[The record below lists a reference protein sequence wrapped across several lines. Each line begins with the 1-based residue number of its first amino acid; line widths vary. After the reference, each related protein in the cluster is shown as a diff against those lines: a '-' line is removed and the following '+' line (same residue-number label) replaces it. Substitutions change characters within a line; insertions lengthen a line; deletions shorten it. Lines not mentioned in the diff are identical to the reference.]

1 MYQMIPLLQ
10 AASGGSKLFSGGGS
24 GLIFILLIIL
34 VFYFFMIRPQQKRQK
49 NIEAA
54 RNSLKKGDHVVTIG
68 GVHGKITDE
77 KANSFVLEVAPDV
90 RIEVD
95 KNAISITDAQIQS
108 QKSSKKQEKQDK

>member
-1 MYQMIPLLQ
+1 MYQMIPMLQ

-54 RNSLKKGDHVVTIG
+54 RNSLKKGDHIVTIG

-77 KANSFVLEVAPDV
+77 KAKSFVIEVAPDV

-95 KNAISITDAQIQS
+95 KNAISISEAQIKNQKTSQS
-108 QKSSKKQEKQDK
+108 QEKQDK

>member
-54 RNSLKKGDHVVTIG
+54 RNSLKKGDRVVTIG
-68 GVHGKITDE
+68 GIHGKIVDD
-77 KANSFVLEVAPDV
+77 KDNRFVIEIAPEV
-90 RIEVD
+90 RIDVD
-95 KNAISITDAQIQS
+95 KNAISISEAQIKN
-108 QKSSKKQEKQDK
+108 QKNADKQEKQDR